1 MLVGHVFV
9 RVSVSDKTYIIGS
22 LHFFFSGSNTVKM
35 AIFTIKILP
44 VGYMC
49 IVINSEK
56 TLLTWCGTVYFVG
69 SNLVITQEGELECQR

>member
-1 MLVGHVFV
+1 M
-9 RVSVSDKTYIIGS
+9 RVSVSDKTYFIGS
-22 LHFFFSGSNTVKM
+22 LRFFFSGSNTVKM

-56 TLLTWCGTVYFVG
+56 TLLTWCGTVYFFG

>member
-9 RVSVSDKTYIIGS
+9 RVSVSDKIYIIGS

>member
-9 RVSVSDKTYIIGS
+9 RVSVSDKTCFIGS
-22 LHFFFSGSNTVKM
+22 LHFFFPGSNTVKI

-69 SNLVITQEGELECQR
+69 SKLVITHEGELECQR

>member
-1 MLVGHVFV
+1 MLVGHAFV